1 MNHLKAPPGLHIT
14 TKFPVLTYGST
25 PRVEPDIWRFKIFG
39 AVKES
44 VTFTWKGFLALG
56 NLVISAEFHCV
67 TQWSRLNN
75 IWKGV
80 PFHDVSKA
88 AKPTPDARLVLVH
101 SYGGYTTNIALSALM
116 DNDVLFAYNHDGKPL
131 EPDHGGPMRLVV
143 PKRYG
148 WKSAKWVN
156 RLEFLSTDTP
166 GFWEDRGYHMEGDPW
181 KTQRFQ

>member
-1 MNHLKAPPGLHIT
+1 M
-14 TKFPVLTYGST
+14 
-25 PRVEPDIWRFKIFG
+25 
-39 AVKES
+39 
-44 VTFTWKGFLALG
+44 
-56 NLVISAEFHCV
+56 
-67 TQWSRLNN
+67 
-75 IWKGV
+75 
-80 PFHDVSKA
+80 SKA

-131 EPDHGGPMRLVV
+131 EPDHGGPIRPVV